1 MPIRYA
7 WQFVRQP
14 ERRVHLPGRHLMGPL
29 EGIKI
34 LEIAGIGPGP
44 FCGMMLAD
52 MGAEILRVDKKNI
65 PGLSGKFDVLGRGR
79 RSVTVDLKK
88 PEGVEAVLRLA
99 EQADV
104 LMEGYRPG
112 VMERLGLGPEVC
124 LARNPRLVY
133 ARMTGWGQYGPLA
146 HAAGHDMNYIAI
158 SGALHAI
165 GRAGERPVP
174 PINLVGD
181 FGGGGL
187 LQAYGIVCALL
198 ERQRSGKGQ
207 VIDTA
212 MTDGAALL
220 MTMMYGFKA
229 AGMWKDSPESNLLD
243 GAAHFYDTYTCKDG
257 RHVAI
262 GSIEPQFYALLLE
275 KTGLKDDPE
284 FRNQMNQRQWP
295 ALKAKLQAVFLTRT
309 RDEWTE
315 IMEGT
320 DVCFGP
326 VLSMDEAPRHPHN
339 VARQTFVTR
348 DGVVQ
353 PAPAPRFSRTVPEL
367 PSEPPKAGQHNDEAL
382 ADWGF
387 TAAEIAALKER
398 KVV

>member
-1 MPIRYA
+1 
-7 WQFVRQP
+7 
-14 ERRVHLPGRHLMGPL
+14 MGPL

-88 PEGVEAVLRLA
+88 SEGVEAVLRLA
-99 EQADV
+99 ERADV

-326 VLSMDEAPRHPHN
+326 VLSMEEAPRHPHN

-387 TAAEIAALKER
+387 TAAEIAGLKER